1 MAVSNIRHNK
11 AREAAR
17 AFLESVFTEAG
28 TEISF
33 SDLTARA
40 IKAGV
45 ASSPSILNLCCVRM
59 VEDGFLV
66 REKKGVYKRQDPRG
80 VPLAIPDPPEPA
92 PAPGPA
98 DLAPAHMAALLS
110 RISSLEA
117 TVASLDES
125 VRRLLSTLS

>member
-1 MAVSNIRHNK
+1 MPVHNIRHNK

-28 TEISF
+28 TEIAY
-33 SDLTARA
+33 SDLISRS

-45 ASSPSILNLCCVRM
+45 ASSPSILNNCCVRM

-66 REKKGVYKRQDPRG
+66 RTKKGVYKRVDPRG
-80 VPLAIPDPPEPA
+80 TPLEIPEAPVPTPAA
-92 PAPGPA
+92 PAPGSVVLVA
-98 DLAPAHMAALLS
+98 DLVG
-110 RISSLEA
+110 RISSLES
-117 TVASLDES
+117 TVASLDEA